1 MKSTMLEAV
10 KYFGGTVLIA
20 GIIIFCLGFF
30 GNGSSILTPIG
41 IGTVMGAIFVFLM
54 GLFLIASEE
63 MLLKAQSANK
73 IK

>member
-1 MKSTMLEAV
+1 MKTNMLEAV

-30 GNGSSILTPIG
+30 ASGSSVLTPIG

-63 MLLKAQSANK
+63 VLLKAQGVK
-73 IK
+73 HK

>member
-1 MKSTMLEAV
+1 MLEAV

-30 GNGSSILTPIG
+30 ASGSSVLTPIG

-63 MLLKAQSANK
+63 VLLKAQGVK
-73 IK
+73 HK